1 MKEEDENLL
10 VRLDERLQ
18 AVQKELHTLKERFDK
33 YVLHVEF
40 KPVQMIA
47 FGMAALVLCSV
58 LAAIVASVIK

>member
-1 MKEEDENLL
+1 MNHEDDLL
-10 VRLDERLQ
+10 ARLDERLQ
-18 AVQKELHTLKERFDK
+18 SVQKELHSLKLKFDK

-58 LAAIVASVIK
+58 LAALVASIIK